1 MTTIPES
8 APEAQSSI
16 SQLGR
21 IAGVFFNPSGAFTD
35 IARRPN
41 WLLPLVLLIL
51 VSVGIGIA
59 LAQRVNWEEYI
70 GAKLDASPSASQLS
84 PEQRQQ
90 RIEAGAKYA
99 RLWCYGFGPIVVPI
113 TLLFFATL
121 YLGAFN
127 LLANAGLRFEQS
139 AGIVAHAMMPSL
151 VSGILAII
159 VLAVKDPSTI
169 DPEHPLASSLYAFLP
184 SDAPQWLQSVGSSI
198 EIFFLWML
206 VLVSIGFA
214 AANPRK
220 VSRATAFCIVF
231 GLWGAWLLGK
241 VIWAVT

>member
-1 MTTIPES
+1 MTTLSGPATAALS
-8 APEAQSSI
+8 PF
-16 SQLGR
+16 GR
-21 IAGVFFNPSGAFTD
+21 VAGVFIHPAQTLTD
-35 IARRPN
+35 IARRPS
-41 WLLPLVLLIL
+41 WWLPLVLLVL

-59 LAQRVNWEEYI
+59 LAQRVNWEEYVSS
-70 GAKLDASPSASQLS
+70 KMDASPGAAQLS

-90 RIEAGAKYA
+90 RAETGAKYA
-99 RLWCYGFGPIVVPI
+99 RLWCYGFGPIVVPL
-113 TLLFFATL
+113 TLLFFAAI

-127 LLANAGLRFEQS
+127 LIANADLRFGQS

-169 DPEHPLASSLYAFLP
+169 DPNQPLASSLYAFLP

-206 VLVSIGFA
+206 ALVSIGFA

-220 VSRATAFCIVF
+220 VTRAKSFGIVF
-231 GLWGAWLLGK
+231 GLWGAWVLGK
-241 VIWAVT
+241 VIWAVL

>member
-1 MTTIPES
+1 M
-8 APEAQSSI
+8 
-16 SQLGR
+16 
-21 IAGVFFNPSGAFTD
+21 
-35 IARRPN
+35 
-41 WLLPLVLLIL
+41 
-51 VSVGIGIA
+51 
-59 LAQRVNWEEYI
+59 
-70 GAKLDASPSASQLS
+70 DASPSASQLS

-90 RIEAGAKYA
+90 RIEVGAKYA
-99 RLWCYGFGPIVVPI
+99 RLWCYGFGPIVMPV

-139 AGIVAHAMMPSL
+139 AGIAAHAMMPSL

-169 DPEHPLASSLYAFLP
+169 DPNHPLASSLYAFLP

-206 VLVSIGFA
+206 ALVSIGFA
-214 AANPRK
+214 AANPQK
-220 VSRATAFCIVF
+220 VTRAKAFSIVF
-231 GLWGAWLLGK
+231 GLWGAWVLGK